1 MDLKDMILVT
11 ENYKGT
17 EKNMLMTLED
27 YKKFVSIED
36 MSELAEH
43 MLLLGR
49 TLAEGEGFAE
59 HYRTA
64 NITVFAKFCS
74 DDVELGRFLRGHYN
88 DSEDFVFDKKA
99 SSPECIAKMKEIG
112 MTDTGWIDD
121 FIMHYEKRERTFE
134 RGQTIHNFNDSNY
147 MVLEALSPRNLVVM
161 DMKRGSIAIALGT
174 TEYERCPKGEK
185 PTKDNLK
192 IGVLWEYGIYLD
204 SMPSQI
210 NFKAYKAKYGI
221 PERMENL
228 YDYRAMLKRKY
239 YFLEALSKDD
249 YIPAKIQNEIL
260 SHIYAEYKTLEEDTF
275 LDRLDDGKYDAGFE
289 KEKER
294 LQEKSR

>member
-1 MDLKDMILVT
+1 MPEQAHT
-11 ENYKGT
+11 
-17 EKNMLMTLED
+17 
-27 YKKFVSIED
+27 IERAAYLRRRKRQKRWVL
-36 MSELAEH
+36 LAQLG
-43 MLLLGR
+43 LLI
-49 TLAEGEGFAE
+49 GF
-59 HYRTA
+59 
-64 NITVFAKFCS
+64 FALW
-74 DDVELGRFLRGHYN
+74 E
-88 DSEDFVFDKKA
+88 
-99 SSPECIAKMKEIG
+99 IAARQ
-112 MTDTGWIDD
+112 GWIDD

-134 RGQTIHNFNDSNY
+134 RGQTIHNFNDSDY

-239 YFLEALSKDD
+239 YFIEALSKDD
-249 YIPAKIQNEIL
+249 DIPAKIQNEIL

-275 LDRLDDGKYDAGFE
+275 LDHLDDGKYDAGFE
-289 KEKER
+289 KEK
-294 LQEKSR
+294 

>member
-1 MDLKDMILVT
+1 
-11 ENYKGT
+11 
-17 EKNMLMTLED
+17 MLMTLED
-27 YKKFVSIED
+27 YQKFVSIKD

-49 TLAEGEGFAE
+49 TLAQGEGFAE
-59 HYRTA
+59 YYRAA
-64 NITVFAKFCS
+64 NVTVFAKFCS
-74 DDVELGRFLRGHYN
+74 DDVELGRFLQGYY
-88 DSEDFVFDKKA
+88 SDFQEFNFDKAA
-99 SSPECIAKMKEIG
+99 SSPECIEKMKEIG
-112 MTDTGWIDD
+112 MTDKGWIDE
-121 FIMHYEKRERTFE
+121 FILHYEKRDRTFE
-134 RGQTIHNFNDSNY
+134 RGQTFHNFNDHDY

-161 DMKRGSIAIALGT
+161 DMKSGSLTIALGA

>member
-1 MDLKDMILVT
+1 
-11 ENYKGT
+11 
-17 EKNMLMTLED
+17 
-27 YKKFVSIED
+27 

-49 TLAEGEGFAE
+49 TLAQGEGFAE
-59 HYRTA
+59 YYRAA

-74 DDVELGRFLRGHYN
+74 DDVELGRFLQGYY
-88 DSEDFVFDKKA
+88 SDFQEFHFDKAA
-99 SSPECIAKMKEIG
+99 SSKACIAKMKEIG
-112 MTDTGWIDD
+112 MTDKGWIDD
-121 FIMHYEKRERTFE
+121 FILHYEKRDRTFE
-134 RGQTIHNFNDSNY
+134 RGQTFHNFNDHDY

-161 DMKRGSIAIALGT
+161 DMKSGSLTIALGA
-174 TEYERCPKGEK
+174 TEYDRYPKGEK
-185 PTKDNLK
+185 PTKDNTT
-192 IGVLWEYGIYLD
+192 IGVSWEHGIYLG
-204 SMPSQI
+204 STLSQT
-210 NFKAYKAKYGI
+210 NFRAYKAEYGT

-228 YDYRAMLKRKY
+228 YDYRATLKRKY

-249 YIPAKIQNEIL
+249 DIPDKIQNAIL